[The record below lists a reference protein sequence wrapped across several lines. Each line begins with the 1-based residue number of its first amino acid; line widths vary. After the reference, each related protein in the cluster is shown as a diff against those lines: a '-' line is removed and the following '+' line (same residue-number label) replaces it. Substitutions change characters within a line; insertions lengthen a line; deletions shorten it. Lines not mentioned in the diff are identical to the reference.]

1 MHLVKATQEGPES
14 FINIDINFKEFIDF
28 IILYTESEK
37 KSGRTLKNR
46 LDEAVNEKLAEVERK
61 RTKMILL
68 DQKIKKL
75 GDTPERRK
83 LMFQKTQ
90 IENYN
95 RKHKKSPIDEERAL
109 HESFQIILKVSEVKT
124 LVYKYMSQPKPL
136 VLKHPPRIFTRTIE
150 HPVISGRRI
159 KETTKRKKGEVRKFH
174 G

>member
-14 FINIDINFKEFIDF
+14 FINIDITFKKFIDF

-83 LMFQKTQ
+83 LMYQKTQ

-150 HPVISGRRI
+150 HPVISGRKI
-159 KETTKRKKGEVRKFH
+159 KETTKRKKRDVRK
-174 G
+174 